1 MADAF
6 VCAPAS
12 DVVSS
17 LRETLCAVKANSL
30 TVEVGVLEDV
40 LYKGAVLLRLAES
53 PWVRDVG
60 GELGECLLSDR
71 LHDRCAHRPRSDGHD
86 PHAQR
91 PEVTGGD
98 ERQPDDTGLGRRIGG
113 LPDLALVAGEARRR
127 DHCTALAIRIGLRSE
142 ERRGGK

>member
-1 MADAF
+1 MKNADDRLGDVLGMVTADCRGRYCGAPCPRQGRSTETTLHPFRRCRPGMADAF

-71 LHDRCAHRPRSDGHD
+71 LHDRCAH
-86 PHAQR
+86 
-91 PEVTGGD
+91 
-98 ERQPDDTGLGRRIGG
+98 
-113 LPDLALVAGEARRR
+113 
-127 DHCTALAIRIGLRSE
+127 
-142 ERRGGK
+142 